1 MRSPDKLLFDQ
12 MDTAVIDQAIQQWQ
26 PADIM
31 NLASYLKIRY
41 LDPSFADRLTDEI
54 PFLETL
60 KDKLTGY
67 QEMGKELSTHLY
79 RSQLVP
85 RLEAC
90 IAKLKSFLKDSEP
103 EADQNPA

>member
-12 MDTAVIDQAIQQWQ
+12 IDTALIDQAVQQWQ

-31 NLASYLKIRY
+31 DLTSYFKIRY

-67 QEMGKELSTHLY
+67 QEPGKELSTHLY
-79 RSQLVP
+79 RSQLIP

-90 IAKLKSFLKDSEP
+90 IAKLKSFLKDRDP
-103 EADQNPA
+103 ETGQSH